1 MKNMVEER
9 HCCVLINSEIKKEI
23 KKDNEALL
31 GVTDTYYCLICGKTF
46 EYGSICYS
54 SFDEIDKLQKM
65 LLDSYEFVCTGDKD
79 LIIAIYNKIRINHPD
94 ISEEQMLAYISSA
107 LYNMETKYTP
117 LERQKKRIL
126 RLDLQPEFNDWGK
139 YSVIHYTE

>member
-1 MKNMVEER
+1 MVEER
-9 HCCVLINSEIKKEI
+9 HCCVLINSEIEKGI
-23 KKDNEALL
+23 KKDNEGLL
-31 GVTDTYYCLICGKTF
+31 DVTDSYYCLICGKIF

-126 RLDLQPEFNDWGK
+126 RLGLQPKFNNWGK